1 MRVAFVSEVTAH
13 CRDTDV
19 SHRMRHLVDGLAG
32 RGHDVRVFCGRW
44 WEDEDED
51 ELEREEDEVTYE
63 AVAGEPGDEPSSRFA
78 LSLPTAV
85 RQWDPDIIHAVYPPA
100 RHVLAAK
107 TASLLTG
114 APLVVDWYG
123 GNGLYE
129 GMNARSSGGYG
140 QQLAVRA
147 PDEIVTPSDVV
158 RTQVR
163 EAGADGSDVHVI
175 PDGINVNAIQSVEAS
190 ETADIVYSRPLDE
203 HANVESLLLALAE
216 LRERDWRA
224 TIIGD
229 GPERHVYE
237 RQVRDLRID
246 DRVSFAGDLPLEER
260 VAAFKDAHVFVQTA
274 LRESFPTDLLRAL
287 ACGCVGIVEYHARS
301 GAHELVQHEERGF
314 RTTNEQEL
322 ADAIRTAGGIEPFTF
337 NERFAEYDHG
347 EIVDQY
353 VDRYERLQ

>member
-19 SHRMRHLVDGLAG
+19 SHRMRHLVDGLAR
-32 RGHDVRVFCGRW
+32 RGHDVRVFCGQW
-44 WEDEDED
+44 WEDED

-85 RQWDPDIIHAVYPPA
+85 RQWNPDLIHAVYPPA

-107 TASLLTG
+107 TASLLTS

-123 GNGLYE
+123 DGGPYDGGSRQL
-129 GMNARSSGGYG
+129 SGGYG
-140 QQLAVRA
+140 QQLAIRA

-158 RTQVR
+158 RTQIR
-163 EAGADGSDVHVI
+163 EAGANGADVQVI
-175 PDGINVNAIQSVEAS
+175 PDGINVDAIQSVEAS
-190 ETADIVYSRPLDE
+190 ETADIVYSRPLDK

-246 DRVSFAGDLPLEER
+246 DRVSFAGDLSLKER
-260 VAAFKDAHVFVQTA
+260 ITAFKDAHVFVQTA
-274 LRESFPTDLLRAL
+274 LEESFPTDLLRAL
-287 ACGCVGIVEYHARS
+287 ACGCVSIVEYHARS
-301 GAHELVQHEERGF
+301 GAHELVQHVERGF

-322 ADAIRTAGGIEPFTF
+322 ADAIRTAGDIEPLTF
-337 NERFAEYDHG
+337 DEQFAEYDHS

-353 VDRYERLQ
+353 LDRYEKLQ